1 MAIEE
6 VDLPIKNGDFPVR
19 YVNVYQRVP
28 GSVFRLSRNFLIVE
42 IMIGEDEGIVRI
54 EYLTSSDCYT
64 MDHETMITGHCN

>member
-1 MAIEE
+1 M
-6 VDLPIKNGDFPVR
+6 
-19 YVNVYQRVP
+19 NVYQRVP